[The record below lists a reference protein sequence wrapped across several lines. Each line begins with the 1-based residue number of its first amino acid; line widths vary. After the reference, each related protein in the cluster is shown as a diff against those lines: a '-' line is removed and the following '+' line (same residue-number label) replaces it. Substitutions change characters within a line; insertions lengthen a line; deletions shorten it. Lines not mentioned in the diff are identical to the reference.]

1 MTVTTASEHTVW
13 SGSPSQILNLAQGL
27 RSLLVLAILVAVF
40 LARAPILNAVNQR
53 GVDLDSLPV
62 PVGTILLA
70 IIAIVAIMQVLK
82 LAWAWF
88 AVGSTVY
95 TLTEERFIVQRGVI
109 NRRTDTLE
117 LYRVTDVTVVEP
129 LLTRLVGAG
138 DVVLLSDD
146 RTTPAVRVKAI
157 YQPLQVMA
165 LIRKHSEAIRQQRRL
180 LLVDNQ

>member
-1 MTVTTASEHTVW
+1 MTVTTTNEQTVW

-27 RSLLVLAILVAVF
+27 RSLLVLTALIAVF
-40 LARAPILNAVNQR
+40 FARASILSAV
-53 GVDLDSLPV
+53 GGFVDVESLPI
-62 PVGTILLA
+62 PVGAFLLA
-70 IIAIVAIMQVLK
+70 IIGIVAISQVLK

-95 TLTEERFIVQRGVI
+95 TLTKERFIVQRGVL

-117 LYRVTDVTVVEP
+117 LYRVTDVTAEEP

-146 RTTPAVRVKAI
+146 RSTPAMRIRAI

-165 LIRKHSEAIRQQRRL
+165 LIRKHSEDIRQQRRL

>member
-1 MTVTTASEHTVW
+1 MTVTTAGEQTVW
-13 SGSPSQILNLAQGL
+13 SGSPSQILNLARGL
-27 RSLLVLAILVAVF
+27 RSLLVLAVLVAVF
-40 LARAPILNAVNQR
+40 FTRSAILRFV
-53 GVDLDSLPV
+53 GSYLELESLPV
-62 PVGTILLA
+62 PIGSILLG
-70 IIAIVAIMQVLK
+70 IIGVVAVLQVVK

-88 AVGSTVY
+88 AVSSTVY

-146 RTTPAVRVKAI
+146 RTTPAVRVRAI

-165 LIRKHSEAIRQQRRL
+165 LIRKYSEMIRQQRRL

>member
-1 MTVTTASEHTVW
+1 MTVTTAGEQTVW
-13 SGSPSQILNLAQGL
+13 SGSPSQILNLARGL
-27 RSLLVLAILVAVF
+27 RVLVVLAVLVAVF
-40 LARAPILNAVNQR
+40 LARNAILSFV
-53 GVDLDSLPV
+53 GGFVEIESLPL
-62 PVGTILLA
+62 PIDSILLA
-70 IIAIVAIMQVLK
+70 IIGVVAAMQFLK

-88 AVGSTVY
+88 AIGSTVY

-146 RTTPAVRVKAI
+146 RTTPAVRVRAI
-157 YQPLQVMA
+157 HQPLQVMA